1 MLWLTKIYTSSIKTW
16 YFLENNLCEW
26 VLILSFII
34 FGKNFICTNSL
45 TVSASVLIISS
56 SAFSLSWSGS
66 LFDLP
71 AFFPAWLL
79 DSQLL
84 TSLCCWVLP
93 EVSLANSRFSIR
105 YLMVEIEL
113 RKLSNNYTCLPQSQW
128 NISWSFN
135 HFSRDHLLILDNF
148 PPWMSLFCS

>member
-26 VLILSFII
+26 VLNLSFII

-45 TVSASVLIISS
+45 IVSASVLFISS

-93 EVSLANSRFSIR
+93 EVSLANSRF
-105 YLMVEIEL
+105 MGKCKCKKTEI
-113 RKLSNNYTCLPQSQW
+113 RKLSNNYTCLPK
-128 NISWSFN
+128 NIFWSFN
-135 HFSRDHLLILDNF
+135 HFGRDHLLFLDNF
-148 PPWMSLFCS
+148 PPWMSLYCS